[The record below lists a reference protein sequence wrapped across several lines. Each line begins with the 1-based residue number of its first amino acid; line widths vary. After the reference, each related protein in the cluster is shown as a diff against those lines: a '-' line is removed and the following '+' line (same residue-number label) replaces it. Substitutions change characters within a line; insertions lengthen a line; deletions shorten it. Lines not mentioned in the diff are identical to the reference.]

1 MPYRGQRLA
10 GASRRSSCTC
20 CKKVRGHPD
29 PSGGA
34 AGPPARYVQLCS
46 APIGLGTFEIDH
58 VIPWPSPSADE
69 LQALCIECHR
79 TKTSL
84 ESNHSTWRAG
94 FVPTSTRTTRPRRG
108 CRRWSSSCGSGILMR
123 GHRCVP
129 LPKKRLVLASRWRC
143 FGERLGRKP
152 VFAYMLEAELAQW
165 QHFKWSLD
173 ATAHVNRPAA
183 HGAQLA
189 RRRGAQCKAGHQQ
202 PRGPVCSESRASLLH
217 EDFKSSGGWGGLQ
230 LHDAGGH
237 GPVCFATCL
246 T

>member
-10 GASRRSSCTC
+10 GASQRSSCTC

-129 LPKKRLVLASRWRC
+129 LPKKTACARFPLAVFWREAGTQARVRL
-143 FGERLGRKP
+143 
-152 VFAYMLEAELAQW
+152 
-165 QHFKWSLD
+165 H
-173 ATAHVNRPAA
+173 
-183 HGAQLA
+183 
-189 RRRGAQCKAGHQQ
+189 
-202 PRGPVCSESRASLLH
+202 
-217 EDFKSSGGWGGLQ
+217 
-230 LHDAGGH
+230 AGGGARPVATLQVEPGRH
-237 GPVCFATCL
+237 SARQSSCSAWSTIGPKARSTMQSWPSTASWACL
-246 T
+246 LGI